1 VPQSFDTAVMIHAL
15 FSSRIFATKQTKK
28 PRKLV
33 FHWHGLGGVLIVLAL
48 IFHQQSELLPAWW
61 FGLSGCLLLGA
72 ALVTWLLKYRL
83 HSWLLLFGV
92 CLIAWCSW
100 TNQAQQRLDDR
111 LSAQWE
117 GREIQVTGLIASM
130 PQQKQFSQ
138 RFDFLVSAPN
148 GAAEIRL
155 PKKIVLSWAPTFSTL
170 GSVQYLE
177 PGQLWTFTVKLKR
190 PVGAINFE
198 GFDSELNALR
208 QHIGA
213 YGGVQKNAA
222 QFHCNM
228 WCWQI
233 WQSDLWTSLPAIALE
248 RLRLRISQAL
258 DELTPLSGERAT
270 GVIKALAIGEQSAIT
285 AGDWRLF
292 NRTGVSH
299 LMSISG
305 MHVTMT
311 AAMAAWCT
319 VFFWNRIAVKLS
331 LPNVARLPNR
341 RRLAWIFAIATA
353 LLYCALAGWGIPA
366 QRTVFTVV
374 FIGLLAHHRA
384 GVGALWVLQAVAF
397 CILILDP
404 WAVLTIG
411 FWLSF
416 LAVAGLM
423 LQGTSPDQLQLD
435 PARQSPKTTQE
446 TIAEKSP
453 KQLLVEHFFKHT
465 LVQALRA
472 QWACTWMLLPALA
485 YFFGSISA
493 VSVVAN
499 ALAIPVIGLIITP
512 LALVSAVLC
521 LMLPT
526 FAMPL
531 AVALIQSIAWLLNGL
546 FKFLLWLDQSLAAQW
561 IVGQPSLLVT
571 VISTFLIMLA
581 LARSWTPVFQVS
593 RWHYLFKSLLLSI
606 STALLV
612 LPAVSKSSVKNTW
625 EVTFFDVGQGSAI
638 MIRSEDKVVLFDAG
652 PQQSIESDAGSNTI
666 VPALRLLGIRKIDL
680 LVLSHL
686 DAGHIGG
693 LNAILDAMPIEK
705 IWTGLPDNS
714 VQSQRIENT
723 TKLLKNSAI
732 ESCQAGLTTVIAGL
746 ELEVLHPP
754 NLVELQAN
762 SDQVQGPGNQTGEVK
777 NTEVKNIE
785 IKNTE
790 VLRTELNATEED
802 ANEAQTAEPTSNSVK
817 PKRSKS
823 PPKKVDNNASSC
835 VLMIRGGEHK
845 VLLTADIQVK
855 QERWLVEQNGDQLK
869 ADVLA
874 MPGQGA
880 ASGSSALFLQAVQPK
895 FAVSQAGYGN
905 RWKIPNKVLPR
916 YQQLGIQVER
926 TDQQG
931 AIRFQFGNT
940 TTNSIAELNPF
951 KSFNAPHPF
960 KQTDEAGAVTVETA
974 RHKRDA
980 YWRIKP

>member
-1 VPQSFDTAVMIHAL
+1 MIQAL
-15 FSSRIFATKQTKK
+15 SLSKIFATKQITK
-28 PRKLV
+28 PRMLG
-33 FHWHGLGGVLIVLAL
+33 FQWHGLGGILIVLAL
-48 IFHQQSELLPAWW
+48 IFHQQTQLLPAWW
-61 FGLSGCLLLGA
+61 FGLSGVFLLCIA
-72 ALVTWLLKYRL
+72 FVIWLLSRRWL
-83 HSWLLLFGV
+83 SWLILFSV
-92 CLIAWCSW
+92 SLIAWCSW
-100 TNQAQQRLDDR
+100 THLAQQRLDDR

-138 RFDFLVSAPN
+138 RFDFLVSSTN
-148 GAAEIRL
+148 GPTEVRL
-155 PKKIVLSWAPTFSTL
+155 PKKIVLSWAPTFHTA

-190 PVGAINFE
+190 PVGAVNFE
-198 GFDSELNALR
+198 GFDSELNAFR
-208 QHIGA
+208 QQIGA

-222 QFHCNM
+222 QFHCNL
-228 WCWQI
+228 WCLQI
-233 WQSDLWTSLPAIALE
+233 FQTDLWTSLPAITLE
-248 RLRLRISQAL
+248 RLRLVISQSL

-319 VFFWNRIAVKLS
+319 VFFWNRFAAKLS
-331 LPNVARLPNR
+331 LANLARLPNR
-341 RRLAWIFAIATA
+341 RRLAWVFAIAVA

-366 QRTVFTVV
+366 QRTVFTVI
-374 FIGLLAHHRA
+374 FIGLLAHQRA
-384 GVGALWVLQAVAF
+384 GFGALWVLQAVAF

-423 LQGTSPDQLQLD
+423 LQGTSPDQLKLD
-435 PARQSPKTTQE
+435 PARSPLKTLQK
-446 TIAEKSP
+446 TIVEKSP

-472 QWACTWMLLPALA
+472 QWACTWVLLPALA

-499 ALAIPVIGLIITP
+499 ALAIPVIGLVITP
-512 LALVSAVLC
+512 LALACALLCVL
-521 LMLPT
+521 LPA

-531 AVALIQSIAWLLNGL
+531 AAALVQGIAWILNVL
-546 FKFLLWLDQSLAAQW
+546 FAFLLWLDQSLAAQW
-561 IVGQPSLLVT
+561 IVGQPSLLIT
-571 VISTFLIMLA
+571 VISTLLIMLA
-581 LARSWTPVFQVS
+581 LARSWMPFFRVS
-593 RWHYLFKSLLLSI
+593 RWHYLFKSVLLSF

-612 LPAVSKSSVKNTW
+612 LPAVSKSSVKNNW
-625 EVTFFDVGQGSAI
+625 DVTFFDVGQGSAI
-638 MIRSEDKVVLFDAG
+638 LIRSKDKVVLFDTG
-652 PQQSIESDAGSNTI
+652 PQQSTESDAGSNTI

-686 DAGHIGG
+686 DTGHIGG

-705 IWTGLPDNS
+705 IWTSLPDDS
-714 VQSQRIENT
+714 VQSQRIANT
-723 TKLLKNSAI
+723 TKLLTSSVT
-732 ESCQAGLTTVIAGL
+732 ERCQGGLKTVIAGL

-754 NLVELQAN
+754 NLAELEVN
-762 SDQVQGPGNQTGEVK
+762 SDQVQSSEDQASEVK
-777 NTEVKNIE
+777 NSEVKNIE
-785 IKNTE
+785 INNTE
-790 VLRTELNATEED
+790 VIRTELNAIEED
-802 ANEAQTAEPTSNSVK
+802 AYEAQTADLTSNKVK
-817 PKRSKS
+817 LKHSKS

-835 VLMIRGGEHK
+835 VLMIRGNEHK
-845 VLLTADIQVK
+845 VILTADIQVK
-855 QERWLVEQNGDQLK
+855 QERWLVQQYGDQLK

-880 ASGSSALFLQAVQPK
+880 ASGSSALLLQAVQPK
-895 FAVSQAGYGN
+895 FAVSQAGYRN

-931 AIRFQFGNT
+931 AIRFQFGNVDN
-940 TTNSIAELNPF
+940 NSFDNLNPIKSLDALNPF
-951 KSFNAPHPF
+951 K
-960 KQTDEAGAVTVETA
+960 QTIPTEEPSAIAVQTA
-974 RHKRDA
+974 RHERDA

>member
-1 VPQSFDTAVMIHAL
+1 
-15 FSSRIFATKQTKK
+15 
-28 PRKLV
+28 
-33 FHWHGLGGVLIVLAL
+33 
-48 IFHQQSELLPAWW
+48 
-61 FGLSGCLLLGA
+61 
-72 ALVTWLLKYRL
+72 
-83 HSWLLLFGV
+83 
-92 CLIAWCSW
+92 
-100 TNQAQQRLDDR
+100 
-111 LSAQWE
+111 
-117 GREIQVTGLIASM
+117 
-130 PQQKQFSQ
+130 
-138 RFDFLVSAPN
+138 
-148 GAAEIRL
+148 
-155 PKKIVLSWAPTFSTL
+155 VLSWAPTFNTA
-170 GSVQYLE
+170 GPVQYLE

-198 GFDSELNALR
+198 GFDSELNAFR
-208 QHIGA
+208 QRVGA
-213 YGGVQKNAA
+213 YGGVHKNAA
-222 QFHCNM
+222 QFHCNL
-228 WCWQI
+228 WCLQI
-233 WQSDLWTSLPAIALE
+233 WQSDLWTSIPAISLE
-248 RLRLRISQAL
+248 RLRLKISQAL

-319 VFFWNRIAVKLS
+319 VFFWNRFAAKLS
-331 LPNVARLPNR
+331 LPAAARLPNR
-341 RRLAWIFAIATA
+341 RRLAWAFAIAVA

-366 QRTVFTVV
+366 QRTVFTVI
-374 FIGLLAHHRA
+374 FIGLLAHQRA
-384 GVGALWVLQAVAF
+384 GFGALWVLQAVAF

-423 LQGTSPDQLQLD
+423 LQGTSPEQLTID
-435 PARQSPKTTQE
+435 PARPPRQTSQE

-465 LVQALRA
+465 LVEALRA
-472 QWACTWMLLPALA
+472 QWACTWALLPALA

-499 ALAIPVIGLIITP
+499 ALAIPVIGLIVTP
-512 LALVSAVLC
+512 LALFSAVLS
-521 LMLPT
+521 LVLPD

-531 AVALIQSIAWLLNGL
+531 AAALVQGIAWILHVL
-546 FKFLLWLDQSLAAQW
+546 FAFLLWLDQSLAAQW

-571 VISTFLIMLA
+571 VFTTLLIMLA
-581 LARSWTPVFQVS
+581 LARSWMPFFRVS

-606 STALLV
+606 STVLLV
-612 LPAVSKSSVKNTW
+612 LPAVSKSSIKNTW
-625 EVTFFDVGQGSAI
+625 EVTFFDVGQGSAV
-638 MIRSEDKVVLFDAG
+638 MIRSADKVILFDAG
-652 PQQSIESDAGSNTI
+652 PQQSTESDAGSNTI

-686 DAGHIGG
+686 DSGHIGG

-714 VQSQRIENT
+714 VQSQRIENAN
-723 TKLLKNSAI
+723 KALKNSVT
-732 ESCQAGLTTVIAGL
+732 ESCKAGLKTAIGGL
-746 ELEVLHPP
+746 ELEVLHPA
-754 NLVELQAN
+754 NLDEPKVN
-762 SDQVQGPGNQTGEVK
+762 NDQVKNPENQAGEVESTEVK
-777 NTEVKNIE
+777 NTEVKN
-785 IKNTE
+785 TE
-790 VLRTELNATEED
+790 VKRTELNRTELNRTEPKGVEEES
-802 ANEAQTAEPTSNSVK
+802 NEAQTDEPTSNLAK
-817 PKRSKS
+817 PKRSTS

-845 VLLTADIQVK
+845 VLLTADIQAK
-855 QERWLVEQNGDQLK
+855 QERWLVQQYGEQLK

-895 FAVSQAGYGN
+895 FAVSQAGYRN

-916 YQQLGIQVER
+916 YQQLGVQVER

-931 AIRFQFGNT
+931 AIRFQFGT
-940 TTNSIAELNPF
+940 TTNNSFAEHNPF
-951 KSFNAPHPF
+951 KSLNALGSV
-960 KQTDEAGAVTVETA
+960 KQTNEASAIVVETA

-980 YWRIKP
+980 YWRIQP

>member
-1 VPQSFDTAVMIHAL
+1 MLQAL
-15 FSSRIFATKQTKK
+15 SLSRIFATKQIAK
-28 PRKLV
+28 PQTPG
-33 FHWHGLGGVLIVLAL
+33 FQWHGLGGILIVLAL
-48 IFHQQSELLPAWW
+48 IFHQQTELLPAWW
-61 FGLSGCLLLGA
+61 FGLLGCFLLSTAFVIWL
-72 ALVTWLLKYRL
+72 LSHRWLTWLLL
-83 HSWLLLFGV
+83 CGV
-92 CLIAWCSW
+92 CFIALCSW
-100 TNQAQQRLDDR
+100 THLAQQRLDDR

-117 GREIQVTGLIASM
+117 GRELQVTGLIASM

-138 RFDFLVSAPN
+138 RFDFLVASPN
-148 GAAEIRL
+148 GPTEVRL
-155 PKKIVLSWAPTFSTL
+155 PKKIVLSWAPTFNTA

-198 GFDSELNALR
+198 GFDSELNAFR
-208 QHIGA
+208 QQIGA
-213 YGGVQKNAA
+213 FGGVQKNAA
-222 QFHCNM
+222 QFHCNL
-228 WCWQI
+228 WCLQI

-248 RLRLRISQAL
+248 RLRLRVSQSL

-319 VFFWNRIAVKLS
+319 VFFWNRFAAKLS

-341 RRLAWIFAIATA
+341 RRLAWVFAIAVA

-366 QRTVFTVV
+366 QRTVFTVI
-374 FIGLLAHHRA
+374 FIGLLAHQRA
-384 GVGALWVLQAVAF
+384 GFGALWVLQAVAF

-423 LQGTSPDQLQLD
+423 LQGTSPDQLKLD
-435 PARQSPKTTQE
+435 SPRSPHKTLQE
-446 TIAEKSP
+446 TIEEKSP
-453 KQLLVEHFFKHT
+453 KRLLVEHFFKHT

-472 QWACTWMLLPALA
+472 QWACTWVLLPALA

-499 ALAIPVIGLIITP
+499 ALAIPVIGLVITP
-512 LALVSAVLC
+512 LALACAVLC
-521 LMLPT
+521 LMLPA
-526 FAMPL
+526 FAIPL
-531 AVALIQSIAWLLNGL
+531 AAALVQGITWILDVL
-546 FKFLLWLDQSLAAQW
+546 FAFLLWLDQSLAAQW

-571 VISTFLIMLA
+571 VISTLLIMLA
-581 LARSWTPVFQVS
+581 LARSWMPFFRVS

-612 LPAVSKSSVKNTW
+612 LPAVSKSSVKNNW

-652 PQQSIESDAGSNTI
+652 PQQSTESDAGSNTI

-686 DAGHIGG
+686 DSGHIGG
-693 LNAILDAMPIEK
+693 LNAILDALPIEK
-705 IWTGLPDNS
+705 IWTGLPDKS
-714 VQSQRIENT
+714 VQSQRIASST
-723 TKLLKNSAI
+723 QLLTNFVTDR
-732 ESCQAGLTTVIAGL
+732 CQAGLKTVIGGL

-754 NLVELQAN
+754 NLGELEVN
-762 SDQVQGPGNQTGEVK
+762 GDQMQSPEVRASEVK

-790 VLRTELNATEED
+790 VIRTELTATEKD
-802 ANEAQTAEPTSNSVK
+802 ASEAQTAEPTSNLVK
-817 PKRSKS
+817 PKRTK
-823 PPKKVDNNASSC
+823 PPAIKMDDNASSC
-835 VLMIRGGEHK
+835 VLMIRGSAHK
-845 VLLTADIQVK
+845 VILTADIQVK
-855 QERWLVEQNGDQLK
+855 QERWLVQQYGEQLK

-880 ASGSSALFLQAVQPK
+880 ASGSSPLFLQAVQPK
-895 FAVSQAGYGN
+895 FAVSQAGYRN
-905 RWKIPNKVLPR
+905 RWKTPNKVLPR
-916 YQQLGIQVER
+916 YQLLGIQVER
-926 TDQQG
+926 TDLQG
-931 AIRFQFGNT
+931 AIRFQFGNIDN
-940 TTNSIAELNPF
+940 NSFAKLDPF
-951 KSFNAPHPF
+951 KSFTVLNLF
-960 KQTDEAGAVTVETA
+960 KQAIPAGGPRAVAVQTS
-974 RHKRDA
+974 RHERDA